1 MAIDMY
7 CKLRQAVDLHHNFV
21 IIPHVNPDGDAMGSV
36 LALKRVLINCGKKA
50 TVVSPNRCPDFL
62 LWLPDADDVL
72 VFDDDPEICL
82 SLLSEAQ
89 VLFFLDFNTPSRLKA
104 LSEWVGQSTALKVM
118 VDHHPQPEETVD
130 ILFSDTSVSS
140 TCELLFHVLQGAG
153 MAEFM
158 DCDAAEALY
167 TGIITDTGALSYNS
181 SQPRTYYVVAEL
193 LKYGIDKAK
202 VHQQIFN
209 SHSFTRM
216 QLLGYALSAKM
227 KHLVN
232 QDAAYITLTKDE
244 LSQYQSKNGDTEG
257 FVNYPLSIDGIAISA
272 LILEKDE
279 LIKLSF
285 RSRGEFP
292 VNQFSATYFGGG
304 GHKNAAGGEFRG
316 TMAQAIE
323 FFESSLTQ
331 FYQLWINKKMA

>member
-1 MAIDMY
+1 MSIEKYAN
-7 CKLRQAVDLHHNFV
+7 LRQVIDDHHSFV

-36 LALKRVLINCGKKA
+36 LALRRVLSNYGKKA
-50 TVVSPNRCPDFL
+50 TVVSPNSCPEFL
-62 LWLPDADDVL
+62 SWLPNTNDVL
-72 VFDDDPEICL
+72 VFEEDPELCL
-82 SLLSEAQ
+82 AALSDAQ

-104 LSEWVGQSTALKVM
+104 LSEWVGKSTAVKVM

-153 MAEFM
+153 MAEFL
-158 DCDAAEALY
+158 DRDAAEALY

-181 SQPRTYYVVAEL
+181 SQPRTYYVVADL
-193 LKYGIDKAK
+193 LKYDIDKAK

-209 SHSFTRM
+209 SHSFSRM

-227 KHLVN
+227 KHLAKEE
-232 QDAAYITLTKDE
+232 AAYITLSKEE
-244 LSQYQSKNGDTEG
+244 LLQYQSKNGDTEG
-257 FVNYPLSIDGIAISA
+257 FVNYPLSIDGINISA
-272 LILEKDE
+272 LILEKDD
-279 LIKLSF
+279 LIKFSF

-292 VNQFSATYFGGG
+292 VNEFSAAFFNGG
-304 GHKNAAGGEFRG
+304 GHKNAAGGEFKG

-323 FFESSLTQ
+323 RFETSLAK
-331 FYQLWINKKMA
+331 FYQDWIKTNLL